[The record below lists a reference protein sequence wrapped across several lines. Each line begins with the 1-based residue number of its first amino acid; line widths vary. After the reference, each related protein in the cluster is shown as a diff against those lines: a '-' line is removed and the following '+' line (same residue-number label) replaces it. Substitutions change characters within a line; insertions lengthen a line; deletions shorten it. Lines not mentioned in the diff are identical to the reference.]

1 MARFLRFN
9 LETLDR
15 LDHLEFLDVYFNDTG
30 MKVLKFGGTSV
41 GSVESLRNVKNIVQ
55 GQTQPVIVV
64 MSALGGVTNQLIEMT
79 RLAQEGSDAY
89 SPILEQ
95 VADRHR
101 RVIEGVV
108 PAPLQPQCNTIVEQF
123 IENLRSFYG
132 TLALNRDMP
141 AQEQQLLADAI
152 VCHGEVMSSAIV
164 SCMIEGAVPH
174 FSPNFIKTCTCD
186 GKHQLE
192 ANLTRKL
199 IRLEWQEGVEGVH
212 VVQGFIAG
220 DVEAQVKTNLG
231 RGGSDFT
238 AALIAAALQAE
249 CLEIWTDV
257 DGFYDKDP
265 RKYQDAQ
272 LIPQMTYTEAQRLCD
287 AGAKVIYPP
296 TLRPVADLGIP
307 VWVKN
312 TFNPTAPGTVIS

>member
-1 MARFLRFN
+1 
-9 LETLDR
+9 
-15 LDHLEFLDVYFNDTG
+15 

-41 GSVESLRNVKNIVQ
+41 GSIDSLRIVKDIVQ
-55 GQTQPVIVV
+55 SQTQPVIVV
-64 MSALGGVTNQLIEMT
+64 VSALGGVTNQLIEMT

-89 SPILEQ
+89 VPILEQ
-95 VADRHR
+95 VAERHR
-101 RVIEGVV
+101 EVIAGVV
-108 PAPLQPQCNTIVEQF
+108 PVPLQAQCNTIVEQF
-123 IENLRSFYG
+123 IENLRTFYM
-132 TLALNRDMP
+132 TLEVNDSLTDI
-141 AQEQQLLADAI
+141 EVQLLADAI
-152 VCHGEVMSSAIV
+152 VCHGEIMSSAIV

-174 FSPNFIKTCTCD
+174 FSPNFIKTRTVA

-192 ANLTRKL
+192 ADLTSQL
-199 IRLEWQEGVEGVH
+199 IQDEWRGGVEGVH

-220 DVEAQVKTNLG
+220 DVEAEVKTNLG

-238 AALIAAALQAE
+238 AALIAAALRAE

-265 RKYQDAQ
+265 RRHDDAQ
-272 LIPQMTYTEAQRLCD
+272 LLPQMTYDQAQQLCD

-296 TLRPVADLGIP
+296 TLRPVADLNIP
-307 VWVKN
+307 VWVRN